1 MGSTNGK
8 KIKPFTKSIA
18 TEKGCR
24 SRRVTQYLAHI
35 IKLMWLI
42 AFYGS
47 FSAFIDGHNTFLLH
61 FRMNDP
67 SVLICL
73 TSPKF
78 SSFNRDVCSAAI
90 RFWRHSL
97 HISHIKNHCRHS
109 VLCRLKSRQQQSKR
123 KKIITLVYLRYISER
138 CKCILKLLCFYFRT

>member
-90 RFWRHSL
+90 RFWRH
-97 HISHIKNHCRHS
+97 ISHIKNHCRHS